1 MASRTKNTFNAFS
14 SEFIANLIRGI
25 IGFLRFRFNNV
36 NYWPSYE
43 IPYFSIS
50 FIDSLKLTKWKGKK
64 YWSIAVK
71 PSINRIKKHRYLL
84 EPCFF
89 SIGSCSLFQPRIEM
103 KRGEKGGGDRK
114 ENNGH
119 SMYMNERA
127 ATIQPEASK
136 ARKSFVVTSF

>member
-84 EPCFF
+84 EPVFF
-89 SIGSCSLFQPRIEM
+89 HPFMQFILTEDRNEE
-103 KRGEKGGGDRK
+103 RREREGGDRK